1 MSTIIERFLIPLFV
15 VVSVL
20 YAYNSFGSNG
30 IEMNKVYHHTTD
42 NPMHLERAHLAFYFS
57 CDPQVQEIKNKKS
70 DICTPCAFF
79 FPHAIIKRG
88 ECETMVKRVNEY
100 NNGYTIA
107 IEHVLKPVRGIQLVF
122 NVDRDKFAISY
133 ERFDSIGLH
142 KGIVF
147 RLYDK
152 NVLGRLEQ
160 VQQQPVLRTLWHTNG
175 RPRIAIDPGH
185 GGVDSG
191 AIGCAG
197 VREKDICLA
206 ISSMVS
212 DLLQSQGYDVLLTR
226 NNDCTM
232 LLDERTAYAN
242 NNNADLFVSIH
253 ANYANNTRVCGI
265 ETFCLHPQ
273 LFSNGYCGVFGVEKN
288 YILDRFN
295 QRAAVSNELAQC
307 VQRNVCDTIAHYH
320 DVPIDRKVKFSVAQV
335 LLGALCPSVLVE
347 VGFVSHDK
355 EATLLGLKS
364 YQNDVARGICNGI
377 LAAIAS

>member
-142 KGIVF
+142 
-147 RLYDK
+147 
-152 NVLGRLEQ
+152 
-160 VQQQPVLRTLWHTNG
+160 
-175 RPRIAIDPGH
+175 IAIDPGH

>member
-20 YAYNSFGSNG
+20 YAYNSFGSNS

-42 NPMHLERAHLAFYFS
+42 NPMHLERAHLSFYFS
-57 CDPQVQEIKNKKS
+57 GDPQVQEIKNKKS
-70 DICTPCAFF
+70 DIDMPSAFF
-79 FPHAIIKRG
+79 FPHTIIKKG
-88 ECETMVKRVNEY
+88 ECEAMVKRVNEY
-100 NNGYTIA
+100 NNGYTIT
-107 IEHVLKPVRGIQLVF
+107 IEHVLRPVRGIQLVF
-122 NVDRDKFAISY
+122 NIDADKFAISY

-160 VQQQPVLRTLWHTNG
+160 AHQQPVLRTLWQTG

-185 GGVDSG
+185 GGIDSG

-197 VREKDICLA
+197 VQEKDICLA
-206 ISSMVS
+206 ISTMVS
-212 DLLQSQGYDVLLTR
+212 DLLQSQGCDVLLTR
-226 NNDCTM
+226 NNDSTV

-253 ANYANNTRVCGI
+253 ANYANNARVCGV
-265 ETFCLHPQ
+265 ETFCLHSP
-273 LFSNGYCGVFGVEKN
+273 LFSNGYYGMSGVEKN
-288 YILDRFN
+288 YIVDHFN
-295 QRAAVSNELAQC
+295 RRAAVSNGLAQC
-307 VQRNVCDTIAHYH
+307 VQHGVCDAIAHYH

-335 LLGALCPSVLVE
+335 LLGTLCPSVLVE

-355 EATLLGLKS
+355 ESLLLASKT
-364 YQNDVARGICNGI
+364 YQNSIARGICKGI
-377 LAAIAS
+377 LTAIAS